1 MPTQRHSWRH
11 STLPQQAHSHPVT
24 PPAGVIDADSASLL
38 ASLDTGITAT
48 RGWGVC
54 VAPGRRA
61 APGGAAAAPG
71 DATTSPGDAVGDGE
85 GLTVVVA
92 GGGPTKAQGIMMLQV
107 CGRLPP
113 LAQVC
118 FEQFIVLNMQ

>member
-71 DATTSPGDAVGDGE
+71 GAAGDGE

-113 LAQVC
+113 LAQLC
-118 FEQFIVLNMQ
+118 FEPNIDLSMQ